1 LSASI
6 PGLKA
11 VIFDF
16 GGVLCHFPPPSK
28 TEALAAAAGAPHDE
42 FLRAFWGHRIPYD
55 AGHLT
60 ALAYW
65 EKIAAQLGKSYSEE
79 QVGEFLRHDIGFWSN
94 FDIPMLAWVDAVR
107 RAGFK
112 TGLLSNLPPD
122 LGEHLRALP
131 GFLDRFDHV
140 TYSYEIGSV
149 KPQAEIY
156 KYSLAGLGVTGPEAL
171 FLDDRPENV
180 AGAEAL
186 DIHAIQW
193 VSREKSAKEL
203 PRELPPLEAP
213 R

>member
-1 LSASI
+1 M
-6 PGLKA
+6 
-11 VIFDF
+11 
-16 GGVLCHFPPPSK
+16 LCHFPPASQ
-28 TEALAAAAGAPHDE
+28 TEALATAAGAPHDE

-60 ALAYW
+60 ALTYW
-65 EKIAAQLGKSYSEE
+65 EKIAAQLGKSYTDE

-94 FDIPMLAWVDAVR
+94 FDTVMLDWVDAVR
-107 RAGFK
+107 AAGFK

-149 KPQAEIY
+149 KPQAGIY
-156 KYSLAGLGVTGPEAL
+156 RYSLAGLGIAANEAL

-180 AGAEAL
+180 AGAEAVG
-186 DIHAIQW
+186 IHSIQW
-193 VSREKSAKEL
+193 TSRALSAGEL
-203 PRELPPLEAP
+203 PRELPPLAK
-213 R
+213 